1 MLLKTAEA
9 AAFSV
14 ATMDVIVVSS
24 FNCCSSSLLFLAV
37 VVVIPVLC
45 GMYCT
50 GTHPGLLVV
59 GALDQHGVLRC
70 VSEGLRDVVLEGRAA
85 ANVWLPNCHSRSQ
98 SPRLGDFSA
107 SCLKEV
113 NCAPFSLQ
121 TSH

>member
-85 ANVWLPNCHSRSQ
+85 ANVWLPNCHSVHNHHAWETSQ
-98 SPRLGDFSA
+98 RH
-107 SCLKEV
+107 V
-113 NCAPFSLQ
+113 
-121 TSH
+121 